1 LQLYDESMHL
11 TRIQATK
18 GESPMSERVCRW
30 GILGAAFIAHKNWKA
45 IRNASNCTLVAVAS
59 RDLQRAEQFVAQCQ
73 ADAPFERPP
82 QAVGNYEQ
90 LLASDEI
97 DAVYVPLPTGAR
109 KQWVIRAAE
118 AGKHVLCEKPVG
130 KDAGDVQEI
139 LDACRRNNVQ
149 FMDGVMFM
157 HSRRLDQI
165 RQVLNDG
172 ESVGHVKRIMSQ
184 FSFRA
189 PEEFLQ
195 DNIRVSSELEP
206 LGCLGDLGWYNLR
219 FALWVMEEQLPQA
232 VSGRILSEHAGPGS
246 PAAVPTDFSG
256 ELFYPDAVSAGFF
269 CSFLTENQ
277 QWANVSG
284 TKGYLHVDD
293 FVLPWY
299 GSEASFEVSK
309 PVFTIQ
315 GCDFNMEE
323 HARRLALAEYSNSA
337 ANSQETNLFRT
348 FGDLA
353 LSSRPDPRWG
363 EISLKTQQ
371 VLDACLRS
379 AREGGRIVELGG

>member
-1 LQLYDESMHL
+1 
-11 TRIQATK
+11 
-18 GESPMSERVCRW
+18 MSERVCRW

-45 IRNASNCTLVAVAS
+45 IRDAANCDLAAVAS
-59 RDLQRAEQFVAQCQ
+59 RNLARAEQFVSECQ
-73 ADAPFERPP
+73 ADAPFGQPP
-82 QAVGNYEQ
+82 QAVSSYEQ
-90 LLASDEI
+90 LLARDDI
-97 DAVYVPLPTGAR
+97 DAVYVPLPTGPR
-109 KQWVIRAAE
+109 KQWVMRAAE
-118 AGKHVLCEKPVG
+118 AGKHVMCEKPVG
-130 KDAGDVQEI
+130 KDADDVQEI
-139 LDACRRNNVQ
+139 LDACHRNNVQ

-165 RQVLNDG
+165 RAVLNDG
-172 ESVGHVKRIMSQ
+172 DSIGHIKRITSQ

-189 PEEFLQ
+189 PDEFLQ
-195 DNIRVSSELEP
+195 DNIRVHSDLEP

-256 ELFYPDAVSAGFF
+256 ELSYGDGVSAGFF

-293 FVLPWY
+293 FVLPWF
-299 GSEASFEVSK
+299 GSEVSFQVNNA
-309 PVFTIQ
+309 VFNIR

-323 HARRLALAEYSNSA
+323 HTRRMAVAEYSNSA
-337 ANSQETNLFRT
+337 ENSQETNLFRN
-348 FGDLA
+348 FADLVLA
-353 LSSRPDPRWG
+353 GQPDPRWG
-363 EISLKTQQ
+363 EISLKTQK

-379 AREGGRIVELGG
+379 ARDGGRTIELKA